1 VSVAVL
7 AFGIVD
13 VQADHHVLTYQRRQT
28 LVAADRAAATRPDSI
43 RYWLVS
49 ASAHARVGDLN
60 GAIQS
65 IDRALAI
72 SPLDPILLAT
82 RGQILLEIA
91 DATRSPADI
100 DDVVTFYRQLLDD
113 DPNNGQNQLR
123 AGTAFALAG
132 DLEAAVKA
140 FLAAADLAPTSAVPL
155 ANLARVYLASGYID
169 KAVDAFQQA
178 RAVDPDTPGLD
189 EIAAL
194 LESAGANIG

>member
-1 VSVAVL
+1 
-7 AFGIVD
+7 
-13 VQADHHVLTYQRRQT
+13 
-28 LVAADRAAATRPDSI
+28 
-43 RYWLVS
+43 
-49 ASAHARVGDLN
+49 VGDLD
-60 GAIQS
+60 GAIKS

-123 AGTAFALAG
+123 AGTALALAG
-132 DLEAAVKA
+132 DLEASANA